1 MVNPSDILPASVL
14 APLTRKSDWRGV
26 ALVVHCWAVI
36 FAAMAFFAWWPNPL
50 SFVLAAIVIGARQM
64 GLAALMHDAAHRLLT
79 ADGALNDALGAWICG
94 DPIGADLHAYRPYH
108 LRHHRFTQQ
117 ADDPDLALSAP
128 FPTTRASLRRK
139 ILRDLTGQTA
149 LKQRTAQVLAALGAP
164 DRPLPLRLQTFWRV
178 FRGPILANLALASL
192 LALCGAWWLYPLLWL
207 LPLFTIFQLVVRIRN
222 IAEHAMVPDNDDP
235 LRNAR
240 TTRAGPLE
248 RLLFAPYWVNYH
260 VEHHLLMAVPCYRLK
275 SLHRALL
282 AAGHG
287 RRMETRDGYL
297 AVLRLAT
304 SKAG

>member
-1 MVNPSDILPASVL
+1 MVKPSDILPAAVL

-26 ALVVHCWAVI
+26 ALVVHCWAAI

-50 SFVLAAIVIGARQM
+50 SFVLGTIVIGGRQQ
-64 GLAALMHDAAHRLLT
+64 GLAALMHDGAHRLL
-79 ADGALNDALGAWICG
+79 AANGAFNDGLGAWLCG
-94 DPIGADLHAYRPYH
+94 APILADFHAYRPYH
-108 LRHHRFTQQ
+108 LQHHRATQQ
-117 ADDPDLALSAP
+117 AADPDLVLSAP

-139 ILRDLTGQTA
+139 AVRDLTGQTA
-149 LKQRTAQVLAALGAP
+149 LKQRTAQILAALGAA
-164 DRPLPLRLQTFWRV
+164 DRPLPVRLRDFWRV
-178 FRGPILANLALASL
+178 FYRPILSNLALASL

-207 LPLFTIFQLVVRIRN
+207 LPLATVFQLVVRIRN

-240 TTRAGPLE
+240 TTRANVLA
-248 RLLFAPYWVNYH
+248 RLLVAPYWVNYH

-287 RRMETRDGYL
+287 ERMETRDGYL

-304 SKAG
+304 SKPG